1 VGARPSRWR
10 SRKPSTSPAARWP
23 GRKPSMAPLAGR
35 THPAGERTRDGDAAV
50 DRRWAALGP
59 GPGRRGN

>member
-10 SRKPSTSPAARWP
+10 GRQPSTAPATRWAGRKPST
-23 GRKPSMAPLAGR
+23 APMAGR
-35 THPAGERTRDGDAAV
+35 THPAGERTRDGGAAA
-50 DRRWAALGP
+50 DRQRAALGP